1 MMPELIFRLPIIA
14 GSSFVDSGFLVVVV
28 AVVAVC
34 FLSVVLAS
42 GAAGF
47 GAVVCPTAAIELAS
61 NDAVKTK
68 ALVAREKLFISE
80 TSVKSIRT

>member
-14 GSSFVDSGFLVVVV
+14 GSSFVDSGFLLVVV
-28 AVVAVC
+28 VVAVC

-80 TSVKSIRT
+80 TSNKSIRT